1 MAKTYHSSLKLGM
14 GYWFIDRHS
23 RFLLDKQ
30 YFLSKCKIP
39 VMNNNKKVFIGS
51 CFLSVKDPYIL
62 SPSQLISVDWVVWHD
77 ADHLTNAIPANDR
90 PQPW

>member
-1 MAKTYHSSLKLGM
+1 MAKTYHCSLKLGM

-39 VMNNNKKVFIGS
+39 VINNNKNVFTGS
-51 CFLSVKDPYIL
+51 CFFLSVKDPDIL
-62 SPSQLISVDWVVWHD
+62 SPSQLISVVWHD